1 MKASQ
6 QCSAEGHS
14 ARATEVK
21 PPQEPPR
28 AAVGGAPL
36 PRRARGRAD
45 AVGARWVP
53 RWCRRRAP
61 RNARIRQPRTM
72 YSLLACAHYAQLGRR
87 APYWDWNCCSN
98 VRTAGCMVPRRLHTV
113 PGEFRK
119 VLKNSNSKICSNK
132 IRIRRFFLTFQDQ
145 ETCSS

>member
-36 PRRARGRAD
+36 PRACGRAG
-45 AVGARWVP
+45 AVGARRAMRESGSPELCIACLLVP
-53 RWCRRRAP
+53 TTLSWEEELHTETETAARMFELLDVWCRGDC
-61 RNARIRQPRTM
+61 T
-72 YSLLACAHYAQLGRR
+72 L
-87 APYWDWNCCSN
+87 
-98 VRTAGCMVPRRLHTV
+98 
-113 PGEFRK
+113 
-119 VLKNSNSKICSNK
+119 
-132 IRIRRFFLTFQDQ
+132 FQGSQ
-145 ETCSS
+145 I